1 MLRAGTGAARHR
13 GWAGDGRL
21 RPPLNCWSGVLRSAA
36 IAGAA
41 AWLSCVTPVGVAA
54 QPAAPVGTL
63 HTIELP
69 GGVEGIR
76 RALGDRRT
84 TAPATIGVEL
94 TRRFHGGTSG
104 AAGEDPVL
112 ARLRVWLRSCQRAEG
127 CGTPA
132 VKPDRVPLPGS
143 PALWRDVVFDGRV
156 PEAHLMLAILDGR
169 DAALLYTALLSMR
182 EEVRAWVLA
191 RPALV
196 KALRGADAA
205 ALLVAAPFL
214 RIEGDRWLLPGG
226 PAAAP
231 MWAALASGPPEPEAW
246 LLALLRAHDGLTA
259 YVMEVVAT
267 LPPEQQRAVLALDAA
282 DARRV
287 AAGIALLDALRSA
300 TRGWQIRDRP
310 FWRPSCDPAFLLRQ
324 LRVGADGRLAL
335 PGGHAFWALVFGD
348 GDVVRPDLDV
358 RSAFADPVP
367 ASAGWIVERIWAASP
382 ADQPIRYE
390 QVLFAS
396 RVLVTADASAA
407 VSIATVLRGYARYPQ
422 LLRVLDRM
430 GVHEVRRLA
439 ALVRRADGL
448 ARDAGDWRGHAAIV
462 RWQSVLAYLDHL
474 VRFGGLTPD
483 ELHRALDMLADP
495 GAASASRG
503 TRVRALLAGL
513 GLGAVAGDPPAR
525 PIEDAL
531 IERLAR
537 CPLAAGRR
545 VTWEGETYR
554 IDFAAAERD
563 RVARVRG
570 RDAQPRLDAA
580 WAAFALSDLRGE
592 PDAAEALATLARV
605 TAAARLDRTPSIDE
619 RLGLEARTAAA
630 TVRRLLAPAQP
641 RRDWPAIRAALDDL
655 GEALATE
662 ALAEIAYALNMG
674 WAEDLP
680 LTALAAFRRH
690 VFVRPSPT
698 GLLDASYRAP
708 EIATA
713 RGEAWHVLGSLL
725 GLGEALAPVALRRPS
740 LKPLA
745 AAPSLNTGD
754 RRWLVTTIA
763 TLDRATFTDAAQ
775 RQLVDLVSRGQARLR
790 SIHGAAAA
798 REAAEVAGTSA
809 LRQTLAGWI
818 AEADPVT
825 LASVFSMTEILRL
838 GSDGAPPPDTLAQW
852 GSAQSPVTGRMLA
865 GPLPPLPWERYMGR
879 SRRLVSCALPDLQLL
894 LAVRLAAMDLPAVLI
909 VDLMPAATFEL
920 VNLAA
925 PRYADD
931 FDALSEYVRL
941 LNQDAVERYLGL
953 LTTAGPLRPMPAGRT
968 P

>member
-1 MLRAGTGAARHR
+1 LS
-13 GWAGDGRL
+13 
-21 RPPLNCWSGVLRSAA
+21 CWSGVRRSAA

-41 AWLSCVTPVGVAA
+41 AWLLCLTPVGVAA
-54 QPAAPVGTL
+54 QPPPPVGTL

-94 TRRFHGGTSG
+94 TRRFHGGTSE

-112 ARLRVWLRSCQRAEG
+112 ARLRVWLRTCQRAEG
-127 CGTPA
+127 CGPPD

-143 PALWRDVVFDGRV
+143 PALWRDVVFDGRIA
-156 PEAHLMLAILDGR
+156 EAQLMLAILDRR

-182 EEVRAWVLA
+182 EDVRAWMLA

-196 KALRGADAA
+196 KALRGADAG
-205 ALLVAAPFL
+205 ALLVAAPYL
-214 RIEGDRWLLPGG
+214 RIHGDGWQLPGG

-231 MWAALASGPPEPEAW
+231 VWAALASGPPEPGAW
-246 LLALLRAHDGLTA
+246 LVALLRAHDGLPA
-259 YVMEVVAT
+259 YVIEVVAT
-267 LPPEQQRAVLALDAA
+267 LPPAQQRAILALDAT

-287 AAGIALLDALRSA
+287 AAGTELLDALRLA
-300 TRGWQIRDRP
+300 TRGWRIRDRP

-335 PGGHAFWALVFGD
+335 PGGQAFWALVFGD
-348 GDVVRPDLDV
+348 GDLIRPELDV
-358 RSAFADPVP
+358 RAAFADPVP
-367 ASAGWIVERIWAASP
+367 ASPGWIVERIWAASP
-382 ADQPIRYE
+382 GEQPIRYE

-396 RVLVTADASAA
+396 RVLATTDASAA
-407 VSIATVLRGYARYPQ
+407 ASVATVLRGYARYPQ

-430 GVHEVRRLA
+430 GVDEVRRLA
-439 ALVRRADGL
+439 ALVRKADGL
-448 ARDAGDWRGHAAIV
+448 NRDADDWRGHAAIV

-474 VRFGGLTPD
+474 LRFGGLTRD
-483 ELHRALDMLADP
+483 ERDRALDVLADP

-503 TRVRALLAGL
+503 TRVRALLTGL
-513 GLGAVAGDPPAR
+513 GPGAVAGDPPAR

-531 IERLAR
+531 IDRLTRGA
-537 CPLAAGRR
+537 LAAGRR

-554 IDFAAAERD
+554 IDFGAAERD
-563 RVARVRG
+563 RIARVRG

-580 WAAFALSDLRGE
+580 WAAFALSDLHGE
-592 PDAAEALATLARV
+592 PDAVEALATLARV
-605 TAAARLDRTPSIDE
+605 TAAARLDRTPSVDE
-619 RLGLEARTAAA
+619 RLGLEARAAAA
-630 TVRRLLAPAQP
+630 TASRLLAPALP

-655 GEALATE
+655 GDALATE
-662 ALAEIAYALNMG
+662 ALGEMAYALNMG

-690 VFVRPSPT
+690 VFVKPSPT
-698 GLLDASYRAP
+698 GLLDASYVMP
-708 EIATA
+708 EIATG
-713 RGEAWHVLGSLL
+713 RREAWHVVGSLL
-725 GLGEALAPVALRRPS
+725 GIGDALAPVALRRSS

-754 RRWLVTTIA
+754 RRWLVATIA
-763 TLDRATFTDAAQ
+763 ELDRATFTDAAQ
-775 RQLVDLVSRGQARLR
+775 WQLVDLLSRGQARFR

-798 REAAEVAGTSA
+798 RDAAEVAGTSA

-818 AEADPVT
+818 AEADPGSLT
-825 LASVFSMTEILRL
+825 GVFSMTEILRL
-838 GSDGAPPPDTLAQW
+838 GSDGAPPPDTLAGW
-852 GSAQSPVTGRMLA
+852 GNAQSPLTGRMLA
-865 GPLPPLPWERYMGR
+865 GPLPSLPWERYGGR
-879 SRRLVSCALPDLQLL
+879 SRRLVSCALPDLQLS

-925 PRYADD
+925 PRHADD
-931 FDALSEYVRL
+931 FDALSEYVRR
-941 LNQDAVERYLGL
+941 LNQDSVERYLGL
-953 LTTAGPLRPMPAGRT
+953 LTTAGPLRPMTARRT